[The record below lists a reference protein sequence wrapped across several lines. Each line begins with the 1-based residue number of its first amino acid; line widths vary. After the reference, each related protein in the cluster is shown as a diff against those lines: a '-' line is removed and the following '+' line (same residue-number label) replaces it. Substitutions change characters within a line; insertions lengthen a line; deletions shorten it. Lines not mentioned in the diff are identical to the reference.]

1 MIHTSRSPTPTTT
14 VLPSERP
21 LPLAAAA
28 QRLRRRPGRPRK
40 QPLNPNESE
49 VPSPTLRTR
58 MPNSGVANPGPPSS
72 PASSAAIP
80 RPRDHTVTVSGPRK
94 SQVRRLAAPAF
105 GPGMNLPSV
114 PVRRLGGLGTAALPR
129 LLPLPAAAWYLGIS
143 LFSLRDVVKSDGLR
157 PVPVP
162 LPPDRRGRRQDGQ
175 LRKLLFD
182 VRDLDQLIEAWK
194 ERQRSAAASR

>member
-1 MIHTSRSPTPTTT
+1 MLTP
-14 VLPSERP
+14 ERP
-21 LPLAAAA
+21 LPLADAAR
-28 QRLRRRPGRPRK
+28 RLRGRPGRPRRER
-40 QPLNPNESE
+40 PIEPPGSSAR
-49 VPSPTLRTR
+49 PSAATQQGSL
-58 MPNSGVANPGPPSS
+58 GVANPGPPSS
-72 PASSAAIP
+72 PASGAAIP

>member
-1 MIHTSRSPTPTTT
+1 MNHTIRSPTSTTT
-14 VLPSERP
+14 MLPSEKP

-49 VPSPTLRTR
+49 VPATALRTWV
-58 MPNSGVANPGPPSS
+58 PSSGVANPRSPSS
-72 PASSAAIP
+72 PASGAAIP

-94 SQVRRLAAPAF
+94 SQVRRRAAPAF

-143 LFSLRDVVKSDGLR
+143 LFSLRDVVKSGGLR

-162 LPPDRRGRRQDGQ
+162 LPPDRRGRRPDGPH
-175 LRKLLFD
+175 RKNQFD
-182 VRDLDQLIEAWK
+182 VRDRQKKVEAWK